1 MLGGELGYGEEISLL
16 GEGGK
21 LLYDI
26 DFDDLL
32 DRSVKEIGLVEGR
45 TLTVV
50 DEESERVNV
59 EFIITE
65 NTEFQVPKV
74 GNIPKKPTPKE
85 VENGEKADNGVAK
98 NGVEKGVDR
107 GKKRAREDD
116 FDDGEFRK
124 RARVGEEGDV
134 ILIDE
139 DDDTVMI
146 D

>member
-1 MLGGELGYGEEISLL
+1 MLGGDLGYGEEISLL

-32 DRSVKEIGLVEGR
+32 DRFVKEIGLVEGR

-65 NTEFQVPKV
+65 DTEFHVPRV
-74 GNIPKKPTPKE
+74 GTIPRKPTPKE
-85 VENGEKADNGVAK
+85 AKNGDNEENGVAK
-98 NGVEKGVDR
+98 NGVEKGMDGGR
-107 GKKRAREDD
+107 KRAREDD
-116 FDDGEFRK
+116 DDGEFRK
-124 RARVGEEGDV
+124 RARVAEEGDV

-139 DDDTVMI
+139 DEDTVMI